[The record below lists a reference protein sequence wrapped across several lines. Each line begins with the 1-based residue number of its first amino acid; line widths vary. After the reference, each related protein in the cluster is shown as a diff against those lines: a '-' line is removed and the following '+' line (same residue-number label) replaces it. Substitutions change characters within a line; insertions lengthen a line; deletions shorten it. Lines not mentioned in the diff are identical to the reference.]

1 MKSNKISI
9 LDIAIIVSFNQ
20 DNFVRLKQ
28 SKAEESYKN
37 IIDKPSTNSNVA
49 DTQNPSLPR
58 IYIKDEFK
66 GIAISQNAAQMALM
80 FDQTAAE
87 AELGKQIE
95 TVSDAID
102 AMFQD
107 TINFQGENNIKD
119 TGIVASITVS
129 SNKKPEEI
137 SPYMLNTFLNL
148 ERQEG
153 DDIASV
159 MFKTVFKSKENL
171 YMGID
176 IGPYFNKNA
185 AETGKESSTGYV
197 IKLDINNKPVISS
210 LGNPELVKPDAVKA
224 KFKSFLEEDI
234 YKIFRNSLI

>member
-9 LDIAIIVSFNQ
+9 LDVALIISFNQ

-66 GIAISQNAAQMALM
+66 GIAISQSSAQLALII
-80 FDQTAAE
+80 DQSAD
-87 AELGKQIE
+87 LGKQIE
-95 TVSDAID
+95 TVSASID
-102 AMFQD
+102 SMFQD
-107 TINFQGENNIKD
+107 TINFQGDTNIKD
-119 TGIVASITVS
+119 TGIIASISVS

-153 DDIASV
+153 DDVVSV
-159 MFKTVFKSKENL
+159 MFKTVFKTKENL

-185 AETGKESSTGYV
+185 AETGKESLTGYV

-234 YKIFRNSLI
+234 YKIFRNLLI